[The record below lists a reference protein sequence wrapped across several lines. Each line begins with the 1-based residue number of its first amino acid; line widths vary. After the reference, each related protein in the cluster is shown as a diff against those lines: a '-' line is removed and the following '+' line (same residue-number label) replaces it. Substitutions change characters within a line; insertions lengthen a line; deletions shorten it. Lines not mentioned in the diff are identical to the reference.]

1 MPIGVG
7 AAMLIGSAVG
17 AGTQI
22 VGAKMQSNAAKNA
35 SRAQTQAADR
45 ASAET
50 RAMQQQAQQAL
61 APYQQM
67 GQQGMQNMSAAL
79 NRPRPVFTPPGMG
92 GGAMQRPFVPPAGN
106 RAPMGPPMGMPP
118 PQGGRPPMPMGG
130 RPSGPPPPQ
139 SFSSMFQPR

>member
-79 NRPRPVFTPPGMG
+79 NRPRPVFTPPGMAG
-92 GGAMQRPFVPPAGN
+92 GTQRPFLPPAGN
-106 RAPMGPPMGMPP
+106 RPPMGMP

-139 SFSSMFQPR
+139 SFGSMFQPR